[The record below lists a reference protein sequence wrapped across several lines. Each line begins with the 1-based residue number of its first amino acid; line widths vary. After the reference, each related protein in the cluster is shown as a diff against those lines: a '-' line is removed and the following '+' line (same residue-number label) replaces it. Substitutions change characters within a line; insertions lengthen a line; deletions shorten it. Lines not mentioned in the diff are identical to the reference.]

1 MAQASKTLAAKKP
14 RILLSNDDGINA
26 PGMKCLLRIARQ
38 LTDDIW
44 IVAPETEQS
53 GASHSLTLHHPLRLR
68 QITKRKF
75 AVSGTPTDS
84 VVLAIAEIMKDAR
97 PDLVLSGVNRGANLA
112 DDVTYSG
119 TIAAAMEGTVL
130 GVPSIALSQA
140 WGFSDST
147 VVKWATAERHA
158 PPIIRQLVKSGW
170 PKDVLININFP
181 DERAEKKLKV
191 EITGQG
197 RRDQSMLEMERRVD
211 RRGIPYYWT
220 GFQRIR
226 SNPPT
231 GTDLHAIYAGN
242 ISVTPLHMD
251 LTHEA
256 TLRSLRRNFA
266 H

>member
-1 MAQASKTLAAKKP
+1 MAKTPKIAAAKKL
-14 RILLSNDDGINA
+14 RVLLSNDDGINA
-26 PGMKCLLRIARQ
+26 PGMKCLVRIAKQ

-53 GASHSLTLHHPLRLR
+53 GASHSLTLHDPLRLR
-68 QITKRKF
+68 QVTKRKY
-75 AVSGTPTDS
+75 AVSGTPTDC
-84 VVLAIAEIMKDAR
+84 VVLAIAEIMKDTL
-97 PDLVLSGVNRGANLA
+97 PDLILSGVNRGANLA

-130 GVPSIALSQA
+130 GVPSISLSQA
-140 WGFSDST
+140 WGFSDSP
-147 VVKWATAERHA
+147 VVKWGTAERHA
-158 PPIIRQLVKSGW
+158 PPIIRQLIKTGW
-170 PKDVLININFP
+170 PDDVLININFP
-181 DERAEKKLKV
+181 DQVATKRLKI

-197 RRDQSMLEMERRVD
+197 RRDQSSLEMERRVD

-226 SNPPT
+226 SNPPA

-251 LTHEA
+251 LTHNA

-266 H
+266 S